1 MSDKKSK
8 VYFDSKRVAANTLML
23 YFRQIIIMLI
33 SLYTVRVVLNV
44 LGIEDYG
51 IYNVVAGIVALF
63 SFLSNSMATASQRY
77 FSYAMGKQDDLLLER
92 TFSLTFTVYVILSVG
107 VLIFAETIG
116 LWYLRTQMVIPHERI
131 LAALWVYQ
139 FAIISFA
146 ITMLTTPYMSSIIA
160 HENMSIYAY
169 VSIVEA
175 SLKLVIVF
183 LLRTIL
189 YDKLIVYSALL
200 MGVSIIITSIYRAY
214 CRKKYFEC
222 KIRFIWD
229 VTLFKESFAF
239 TGWTLFGSF
248 TTILRTQVITIML
261 NQVFG
266 AIVVAARSISINVAN
281 YVNIF
286 SSNFNLGLYPSIIK
300 EYASGRK
307 NNMYTLVFSG
317 SKLTFFLMWV
327 FTLPMYIQMDFILKI
342 WLGSPVEGAILFT
355 RLALIEI
362 VGDIEDEYDV
372 DEDKIE
378 LAKEILSKINSKSES
393 LINSLTLP
401 VTTAARAP
409 GQVKGYES
417 ILGTLQILIFVIS
430 FIIIKLGGR
439 AETVYYVAIVIN
451 IIMVLVRLMLVDKLT
466 GLSIRMFFIRVLL
479 PIMDMVL
486 ISSIPTV
493 YMYTYMPKTFIY
505 RFINVLLSVSISC
518 LYMYCFGIES
528 TLRDSIKEYIKDKLK
543 R

>member
-1 MSDKKSK
+1 MGELGGRTMADQKDKL
-8 VYFDSKRVAANTLML
+8 YFDSKRVAINTLML
-23 YFRQIIIMLI
+23 YIRQIIIMLI

-63 SFLSNSMATASQRY
+63 SFLSSSMVTASQRF
-77 FSYAMGKQDDLLLER
+77 FSYAMGKKDDMLLER
-92 TFSLTFTVYVILSVG
+92 TFSLTFTVYIILSVG
-107 VLIFAETIG
+107 VLILAETIG
-116 LWYLRTQMVIPHERI
+116 LWYLRTQLVIPNGRM
-131 LAALWVYQ
+131 LATLWVYQ
-139 FAIISFA
+139 FAMISFA

-175 SLKLVIVF
+175 SLKLAIVY
-183 LLRTIL
+183 LLRTIH

-200 MGVSIIITSIYRAY
+200 MVVSVIITSIYRAY

-222 KIRFIWD
+222 KIRLIWD
-229 VTLFKESFAF
+229 SILFREAFTF

-266 AIVVAARSISINVAN
+266 AIVVSARSISINVAN

-286 SSNFNLGLYPSIIK
+286 SSNFNIGLYPSIIK

-307 NNMYTLVFSG
+307 NNMYTLVFNG
-317 SKLTFFLMWV
+317 SKLTFYLMWV
-327 FTLPMYIQMDFILKI
+327 FTLPMYIHMDYILKI

-355 RLALIEI
+355 RLALIE
-362 VGDIEDEYDV
+362 
-372 DEDKIE
+372 
-378 LAKEILSKINSKSES
+378 S
-393 LINSLTLP
+393 LINSITLP

-409 GQVKGYES
+409 GQMKQYES
-417 ILGTLQILIFVIS
+417 ILGILQILIFVIS
-430 FIIIKLGGR
+430 FIMLKLGGG
-439 AETVYYVAIVIN
+439 AETVYYVAILVN

-466 GLSIRMFFIRVLL
+466 GLSLTMFLIRVLL
-479 PIMDMVL
+479 PIIGMVI
-486 ISSIPTV
+486 ISSIPTIFA
-493 YMYTYMPKTFIY
+493 YIYMPKTFIY
-505 RFINVLLSVSISC
+505 RFLNVLLGVSISS
-518 LYMYCFGIES
+518 LYMYFFGIEA
-528 TLRDSIKEYIKDKLK
+528 TLRQSIKDYLKGRLK
-543 R
+543 RLSMS